1 MDILR
6 SPHLTSAQVT
16 SDTTSQTWLRWYP
29 AAPGA
34 RAFPGW
40 HAFGDPVWESDFPTP
55 DGVGCYAQPLIW
67 RPKKYPAPPGQHYLG
82 QPDWFL
88 NGIPSAD
95 LSTPPIAAT
104 CQGIVQSAQGG
115 TLIGGSA
122 WQITPNPSPQV
133 LTGTVSRSP
142 VQLPDWQYVSVQHNS
157 TPSSVQS
164 ISGYQPST
172 VCMCVTPST
181 EIIYMITSCLTY
193 NALVVTLNDLVLPV
207 TQTPWT
213 KYDVQAVNAGTTIT
227 GIVPQVLRTGPQVIT
242 IVNAGAI
249 GLTIAGSDAR
259 SQVANR
265 ITLPPVY
272 GGTVTLA
279 PEDSITLFYNP
290 CASSPQWIT
299 QACTVDVDYTL
310 PQILAYIQANFQGTV
325 PTIWN
330 VLAQGVFPIGTTWT
344 TLPVS
349 VSLGNGTYVLI
360 ADFDVSFE
368 QGVNQG
374 QIGARGQIY
383 DATAGGA
390 VPNSQLSIFTE
401 SAQKGQTGFA
411 NHGTR
416 AAMYEV
422 FGGPHTITLQAQYT
436 ASDPDA
442 SVSVLGDGSQI
453 ASATSLV
460 AIKVG

>member
-6 SPHLTSAQVT
+6 SPHLTAAQVT
-16 SDTTSQTWLRWYP
+16 SDATNQTWLRWYP

-34 RAFPGW
+34 RAFPSW
-40 HAFGDPVWESDFPTP
+40 HAFGDPVWDSDFPTP
-55 DGVGCYAQPLIW
+55 EGVGCYASPLIW

-88 NGIPSAD
+88 NGIPSAA

-157 TPSSVQS
+157 TPSSQQS

-172 VCMCVTPST
+172 VCMCCSVNT
-181 EIIYMITSCLTY
+181 ELIYMITSCINY
-193 NALVVTLNDLVLPV
+193 NLLVATANDLALPP
-207 TQTPWT
+207 TATPIT
-213 KYDVQAVNAGTTIT
+213 KYDVDPVVAGATIT
-227 GIVPQVLRTGPQVIT
+227 GIVPQALRTGPPIIT

-290 CASSPQWIT
+290 CAPSPQWIT
-299 QACTVDVDYTL
+299 QACTVDVDATL
-310 PQILAYIQANFQGTV
+310 AQILAYVEANYTPSIQITQA
-325 PTIWN
+325 
-330 VLAQGVFPIGTTWT
+330 VLAQGTYNLTTSYAN
-344 TLPVS
+344 LPVFVNL
-349 VSLGNGTYVLI
+349 VSGTYLLFAEFAV
-360 ADFDVSFE
+360 AFE
-368 QGVNQG
+368 QGANQG
-374 QIGARGQIY
+374 QIGASGQIF
-383 DATAGGA
+383 DRTAGQA
-390 VPNSQLSIFTE
+390 VPNSQTPIFTE
-401 SAQKGQTGFA
+401 SAQKGQTGFVSA
-411 NHGTR
+411 VVSVAKYTVVTNPTSL
-416 AAMYEV
+416 Y
-422 FGGPHTITLQAQYT
+422 LQAEYS
-436 ASDPDA
+436 ASDSDAVVYALGDA
-442 SVSVLGDGSQI
+442 SSQ
-453 ASATSLV
+453 ASATRLLAV
-460 AIKVG
+460 KVG